1 VDVSYDDGACIDL
14 TDNDQDAEMA
24 DDGSDIISIVD
35 DDDDPSS
42 F

>member
-1 VDVSYDDGACIDL
+1 
-14 TDNDQDAEMA
+14 MA

-42 F
+42 FWYIQH